1 MKLYYFQYCVPRS
14 EGTDRFFDLVGIQFE
29 ILQLILLIDLITIL
43 SIIQIHR
50 RLNSL
55 PYLLPLFIGIHM
67 KEMDLASISPYHHTL
82 IHMVL
87 VFSKM
92 FSYPFFQ
99 ILKTNTIRAVFY
111 LVGSMRR
118 TNIVAMLWS
127 TIAENTLSVLVELE

>member
-1 MKLYYFQYCVPRS
+1 MKLYYFQYYVPRS
-14 EGTDRFFDLVGIQFE
+14 EGIDRFFDLVGIQFE

-55 PYLLPLFIGIHM
+55 PYLLPLCIGIHM

-87 VFSKM
+87 VFSQMFLVFSQM

-99 ILKTNTIRAVFY
+99 ILKTNTIRAVFC
-111 LVGSMRR
+111 LVRSMRK
-118 TNIVAMLWS
+118 TNIVAML
-127 TIAENTLSVLVELE
+127 